1 VAVAVAVA
9 VAAAAAAAAAGE
21 QVVVRWWQATVQVS

>member
-9 VAAAAAAAAAGE
+9 VAAAAAGE